1 MLAIFF
7 IDVQMLALKI
17 APKHGNPQRLAQK
30 CFYDCTAL
38 VYVQTTLVTMRPF
51 CTEGECKESAS
62 ESEIV
67 FIMVNQSLTGGVSG
81 IRYLAYFAPYGG
93 FTAVICSVFLIY
105 HLTDVSLMPPILLV
119 MQYVTNLILQYF
131 IIYLIL
137 VGSELM

>member
-17 APKHGNPQRLAQK
+17 DPKHGNPQRLAQK
-30 CFYDCTAL
+30 CFYDCTSL
-38 VYVQTTLVTMRPF
+38 VYVQMTLVTMMPF

-62 ESEIV
+62 ESDIV
-67 FIMVNQSLTGGVSG
+67 FIMENQPLAGGVSG
-81 IRYLAYFAPYGG
+81 IWYLAYFALYGG
-93 FTAVICSVFLIY
+93 FAAVICSIFLIS

-119 MQYVTNLILQYF
+119 IQYVTNLILQYF